1 MPVSLKPTVLVVT
14 AKPWFSTAR
23 LAMALAKAGF
33 RVEAICPKN
42 HPLTKT
48 SVVRHAHHYFPHA
61 PLHSLVDAIA
71 ATNPNLIVPG
81 DDIATGCLHQLYDR
95 ERRNGK
101 AGETICALIE
111 RSLGAA
117 ESFSKVEQRAEV
129 LRLARAAGVR
139 APETEVI
146 PGTLDLRKSLA
157 RLGFPAVLKV
167 DGTSGGMGVR
177 IVRTFEEAK
186 RAFRELQEV
195 RRSSQSPFQALMYQG
210 KSLLRQSQFRGVH
223 RPVVNGQAFVNGGEA
238 ISEVVCWQGNVLGS
252 LHFQVL
258 TKQYPCGPASVV
270 RLIENSEMDFAVE
283 TMARELGLSGLH
295 GFDFLLEERTGD
307 AYLIEMNP
315 RATQVGHLT
324 LGPGRDLPAALYAA
338 VTGDPL
344 QIGPKVTEKDTVA
357 LFPQEWMRDRRSVH
371 FKTGYHDVPWD
382 EPRLVRACVL
392 GYSHSGVRP
401 TPYEQEV
408 CDLSLAPVSDRSNS
422 WQRVER

>member
-1 MPVSLKPTVLVVT
+1 MRR
-14 AKPWFSTAR
+14 AYHF
-23 LAMALAKAGF
+23 LA
-33 RVEAICPKN
+33 
-42 HPLTKT
+42 
-48 SVVRHAHHYFPHA
+48 HA

-71 ATNPNLIVPG
+71 ATNPSLIVPG
-81 DDIATGCLHQLYDR
+81 DDIATGCLHQLYAR

-101 AGETICALIE
+101 AGEAICALIE

-117 ESFSKVEQRAEV
+117 DSFSKVERRAEV

-146 PGTLDLRKSLA
+146 PRTSDLRKSLG
-157 RLGFPAVLKV
+157 RFGFPAVLKV
-167 DGTSGGMGVR
+167 NGTSGGTGVR

-186 RAFRELQEV
+186 RAFKELQKD
-195 RRSSQSPFQALMYQG
+195 RSSSQSPFQALMG
-210 KSLLRQSQFRGVH
+210 TSLFCLSWFRGAQ
-223 RPVVNGQAFVNGGEA
+223 RSVVNAQVFVNGAEA
-238 ISEVVCWQGNVLGS
+238 ISEVVCWQGKVLGR

-270 RLIENSEMDFAVE
+270 RVIENPEMDFAVE

-295 GFDFLLEERTGD
+295 GFDFLLEEGTGD

-324 LGPGRDLPAALYAA
+324 LGPGHDLPAALYAA

-344 QIGPKVTEKDTVA
+344 QVSPKVTERDTVA

-371 FKTGYHDVPWD
+371 FKAGYHDVPWD
-382 EPRLVRACVL
+382 EPELVRACVL
-392 GYSHSGVRP
+392 GYSHSGIRP
-401 TPYEQEV
+401 TQYGQEV
-408 CDLSLAPVSDRSNS
+408 CDLSLAPVSGRSNS